1 MPATLPRSVAV
12 VIVGAGPVGLFAAAR
27 FAAVGV
33 EALLIDRR
41 AEGSVMNRAIG
52 VHPPGLAALDAVG
65 AGSGVRAA
73 AVRLRRA
80 HAWGVDGPLAVVD
93 LEPAGEVVALPQP
106 CTERV
111 LAERLEALGGAPP
124 HRGVELADITQDAT
138 GVDVVLRTV
147 AGERRV
153 RADAVL
159 GCDGRR
165 SRVRTLLGI
174 GGRGG
179 SYPDRYAMV
188 DVPRDDGDDDGHDAS
203 IHLHQDGVVES
214 FPLRGARRWVVHL
227 GSTRAGSQVIPPPPR
242 ATALLDT
249 IEARIGERP
258 LPPQPAAPDDAVV
271 SGFGIER
278 FLAARFAHGRVAL
291 AGDAAHVIS
300 PIGGQGMNLGWLDVE
315 AFVTAYARIGTE
327 GGAHGVGE
335 AFSAAAAHRR
345 GRARLAIWRAECN
358 TRLGRPTSLPIARAR
373 DAVLRRLLRPP
384 FDGLARG
391 FFTMRGLA

>member
-1 MPATLPRSVAV
+1 MPTALPRSVAV
-12 VIVGAGPVGLFAAAR
+12 LIVGAGPVGLFAAAR
-27 FAAVGV
+27 FAAIGV
-33 EALLIDRR
+33 ETLLIDRR
-41 AEGSVMNRAIG
+41 AEVSVMNRAIG

-65 AGSGVRAA
+65 AGDGVRAA

-80 HAWGVDGPLAVVD
+80 QAWGADGPLAVVD

-111 LAERLEALGGAPP
+111 LAERLVALGGAPP
-124 HRGVELADITQDAT
+124 HRGVELVDIAQDVS
-138 GVDVVLRTV
+138 GVDVMLRTA

-153 RADAVL
+153 RADALL
-159 GCDGRR
+159 GCDGRG
-165 SRVRTLLGI
+165 SRVRALLGI

-179 SYPDRYAMV
+179 DYPDRYAMV
-188 DVPRDDGDDDGHDAS
+188 DVPRDDGSGHHDAA
-203 IHLHQDGVVES
+203 IHLHRDGVVES

-227 GSTRAGSQVIPPPPR
+227 GAKSAGTGIEPPSPS

-249 IEARIGERP
+249 IEARVGERP
-258 LPPQPAAPDDAVV
+258 PAPCHAAPDHAAV

-278 FLAARFAHGRVAL
+278 FLADRFAHGRVAL
-291 AGDAAHVIS
+291 AGDAAHIVS

-315 AFVTAYARIGTE
+315 ALVTAYAQIGTE
-327 GGAHGVGE
+327 GGARGVAE
-335 AFSAAAAHRR
+335 AFAAAAAHRR

-358 TRLGRPTSLPIARAR
+358 TRLGRPTSPALARAR
-373 DAVLRRLLRPP
+373 DAALRRFLRPP
-384 FDGLARG
+384 FEGAARG